1 MHWVEEKSDVSRDG
15 IISID
20 DLFLERLG
28 VKADAAKLVGDCTRL
43 DKILSSLNS
52 LLLNLR

>member
-1 MHWVEEKSDVSRDG
+1 M
-15 IISID
+15 ISID

-28 VKADAAKLVGDCTRL
+28 VEADAAELVGDCTRL
-43 DKILSSLNS
+43 DETLFSLNS